1 MEEVYV
7 YSRAIDGGRMI
18 FNHLTAD
25 QITSVHK
32 LYWLLRKLKVI
43 GLVETATEQIRY
55 TESGRPIRYKLKFVK
70 YHENMK
76 GKFTP
81 EEALTMLTIF
91 TEELGEYDG
100 TSS

>member
-1 MEEVYV
+1 M
-7 YSRAIDGGRMI
+7 S
-18 FNHLTAD
+18 FKHLTAD

-32 LYWLLRKLKVI
+32 LYWLLRKMKII
-43 GLVETATEQIRY
+43 GLVETTTEQVRY
-55 TESGRPIRYKLKFVK
+55 TESGRPIRYNLKFVR

-91 TEELGEYDG
+91 SEEMGEYDG

>member
-18 FNHLTAD
+18 FNHLTSD

-32 LYWLLRKLKVI
+32 LYWFLRRLKVI
-43 GLVETATEQIRY
+43 GLVETTTEQIRY

-76 GKFTP
+76 GKLNIKK
-81 EEALTMLTIF
+81 EIIRLKKNL
-91 TEELGEYDG
+91 
-100 TSS
+100 